1 MIPLASDKVIDDRH
15 RVALLGQIKGR
26 SPPAVTVAPEDCY
39 LHGSSHSVFAKV
51 RCSPPIC
58 QCSKL
63 LANMA
68 KKCLRAP
75 RVILQSN
82 RIKVE
87 LIICNESNDSHTPQ
101 ISPHNAPKSK
111 IWLFSAD
118 EDQRDAHANE
128 RYPDPAAARN
138 PLAQKNLATECAGRV
153 TESGDRDHETHVFD
167 G

>member
-1 MIPLASDKVIDDRH
+1 MLAADQSVQ
-15 RVALLGQIKGR
+15 QIVNQYVWRKN
-26 SPPAVTVAPEDCY
+26 AYAC
-39 LHGSSHSVFAKV
+39 
-51 RCSPPIC
+51 
-58 QCSKL
+58 
-63 LANMA
+63 
-68 KKCLRAP
+68 P

-87 LIICNESNDSHTPQ
+87 LIICNESNDLKTPQ
-101 ISPHNAPKSK
+101 IPPHNAPKSK

-138 PLAQKNLATECAGRV
+138 PLSQKNLATECAGCV
-153 TESGDRDHETHVFD
+153 TESGDWDHKTHVFD